1 MLLSSKTNHQGFL
14 QVLYQMDQT
23 KHLETRQKGTELS
36 WRARGLHRRA
46 SFKDP
51 AVFERLFEVTPRSGD
66 ERRVIGSLISGS
78 RWGASLN
85 RFELTIQASTR
96 HEATRTVV
104 LFCFFFLQLAPPHRQ
119 GNLVDFAK
127 VNESFYSAQT
137 LDLLRPFIFFP
148 TSKLV
153 QVALLVAAQI
163 GASTTSALLEIYWA
177 SYSRKFNH
185 APLSFPPATVG
196 SFTPKG

>member
-1 MLLSSKTNHQGFL
+1 MTLGRASFSTAAHHSATPVASPSKTHVYRPEHWSCYHLVQRCNQNMLLSSKTNHQGFL

-51 AVFERLFEVTPRSGD
+51 AVFERLFEVTPRSSD

-85 RFELTIQASTR
+85 RLELAIQASTR

-104 LFCFFFLQLAPPHRQ
+104 FFFCLFFSTRPTTQAGQLAR
-119 GNLVDFAK
+119 LC
-127 VNESFYSAQT
+127 ES
-137 LDLLRPFIFFP
+137 
-148 TSKLV
+148 
-153 QVALLVAAQI
+153 
-163 GASTTSALLEIYWA
+163 E
-177 SYSRKFNH
+177 
-185 APLSFPPATVG
+185 
-196 SFTPKG
+196 